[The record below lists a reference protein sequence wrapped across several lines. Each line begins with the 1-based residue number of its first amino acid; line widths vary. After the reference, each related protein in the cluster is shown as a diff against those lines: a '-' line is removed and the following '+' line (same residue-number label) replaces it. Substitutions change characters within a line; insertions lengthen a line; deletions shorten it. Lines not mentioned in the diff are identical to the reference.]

1 MPYVQADLAVLFF
14 FEIGVYFLK
23 FYGSLRIFMNFSIN
37 SLALKNFQTSAFLQ
51 KSNNANFRSQFVNI
65 LSLTQNFIF

>member
-14 FEIGVYFLK
+14 FESDVYFFK

-37 SLALKNFQTSAFLQ
+37 FLVLKNFQTSAFLQ
-51 KSNNANFRSQFVNI
+51 KSNNANFRSKFANI